1 MWLGTHTHEPGRRT
15 DVTESRHIWLLRL
28 PARAGHY
35 YDARQEGIVTVNAQ
49 GLLAELFEA
58 RRARLQ
64 AVAYRMLGSSGDA
77 EDAVQETWLRLCR
90 SDADEVRNL
99 DAWLTTVVAR
109 VSLSILRARRSP
121 HEELTDEQLP
131 EIVHEGSG
139 TPDPE
144 REALLADS
152 VGMALV
158 VVLDTLS
165 PAERLSFVLHD
176 LFDVPFDEIAPIIER
191 SPVAARQLA
200 SRARRR
206 IQGAETP
213 STTDARRRHE
223 VVAAFLT
230 ASRGGDFETLLTVL
244 DPDVILRA
252 DPNAVRL
259 GAPGESFGSAEV
271 ARFLLGRAGG
281 AQLALVDGVTGAVWI
296 RGERPLVV
304 FRFVVVH
311 DLITSINLT
320 AEQRQIDRLEL
331 KLLT

>member
-1 MWLGTHTHEPGRRT
+1 MT
-15 DVTESRHIWLLRL
+15 
-28 PARAGHY
+28 A
-35 YDARQEGIVTVNAQ
+35 NAQ
-49 GLLAELFEA
+49 GQLAERFEA

-90 SDADEVRNL
+90 SDADEVRDL

-109 VSLSILRARRSP
+109 VSLSILRARRSR
-121 HEELTDEQLP
+121 HEELTDNQLP
-131 EIVHEGSG
+131 EVVHDGSYA
-139 TPDPE
+139 PDPE
-144 REALLADS
+144 REALHADS
-152 VGMALV
+152 VGSALV
-158 VVLDTLS
+158 VVLGTLN
-165 PAERLSFVLHD
+165 PMERLAFVLHD
-176 LFDVPFDEIAPIIER
+176 LFDVPFDDIAPIIER

-206 IQGAETP
+206 IHGAEAP
-213 STTDARRRHE
+213 STTDGRRRHE
-223 VVAAFLT
+223 VVAAFLA
-230 ASRGGDFETLLTVL
+230 ASRGDGFEALLAVL

-252 DPNAVRL
+252 DPSAVRL
-259 GAPGESFGSAEV
+259 GAPAESFGSAEAV
-271 ARFLLGRAGG
+271 RFLFGRAGG

-311 DLITSINLT
+311 GLITGITLT
-320 AEQRQIDRLEL
+320 AEQGQIDRLEL